1 MLTTMKRNLLVALVA
16 AGLVSAATAAEKPE
30 LKDINDKFTY
40 ALGVNYGKYLQRQG
54 LEINWDIFKLAVQDV
69 LSEGN
74 LLLTDADIQQV
85 GKEMQPIIQA
95 KAQARQK
102 EQAEKNKKEGDAFLA
117 ENKKKPGV
125 ITLPSGLQYKVL
137 KEGTGPIPTT
147 NDVVQTHY
155 VGTFI
160 NGKEFD
166 SSVRRG
172 STYDTLP
179 TGVIGGW
186 TEALLKMKV
195 GSKWQL
201 FVPPELAYKEAG
213 RGSIPPAATLLF
225 DMELVGIKAPEAAKT
240 PPAFITAPQPA
251 GQPVTSDIIKVPSA
265 EELKKGAKIEVIPAD
280 KVKEEAAKQKK

>member
-1 MLTTMKRNLLVALVA
+1 MKRNLLVALVA
-16 AGLVSAATAAEKPE
+16 AGLVSAATAAEKLP
-30 LKDINDKFTY
+30 LKDLNDKFTY

-54 LEINWDIFKLAVQDV
+54 LEINWDIFKQAVQDV
-69 LSEGN
+69 LSEGDIQ
-74 LLLTDADIQQV
+74 LSDADIRQV
-85 GKEMQPIIQA
+85 GQEMQPIIQA
-95 KAQARQK
+95 KAQARMK
-102 EQAEKNKKEGDAFLA
+102 EQGEKNRKEGEAFLA

-155 VGTFI
+155 TGTFI

-172 STYDTLP
+172 ATYDTLP

-186 TEALLKMKV
+186 TEALLMMKV

-213 RGSIPPAATLLF
+213 RGSIPPAATLIF
-225 DMELVGIKAPEAAKT
+225 DMELVGIKPPEPAKT
-240 PPAFITAPQPA
+240 APPFVTSPQA
-251 GQPVTSDIIKVPSA
+251 ASQQPVTSDIIKVPSA